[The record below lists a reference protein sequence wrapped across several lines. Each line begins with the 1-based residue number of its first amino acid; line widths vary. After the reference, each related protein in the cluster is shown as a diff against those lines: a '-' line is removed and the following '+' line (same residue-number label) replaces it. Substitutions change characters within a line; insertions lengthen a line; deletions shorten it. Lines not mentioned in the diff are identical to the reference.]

1 MRPPLLLTGPPAAGK
16 STTAMQLITS
26 ARRGAVVDV
35 DDVRQLVV
43 VGHAAPWE
51 GGGGRLQQRVGVANA
66 CDLARRFLSVGIE
79 VILTDVVTPTT
90 ADLYRWQLPNLQIV
104 RLRLP
109 IGQAR
114 RRAQLR
120 PMHITEQEFDDLHA
134 LDADSN
140 LHVDHVIDVGHL
152 DVEAQTEAVR
162 AVWSSSGA
170 GGSKV

>member
-1 MRPPLLLTGPPAAGK
+1 M
-16 STTAMQLITS
+16 
-26 ARRGAVVDV
+26 DV

-43 VGHAAPWE
+43 VGHAPPWDGAE
-51 GGGGRLQQRVGVANA
+51 GRLQQRVGVENA

-79 VILTDVVTPTT
+79 VILADVLTPTT
-90 ADLYRWQLPNLQIV
+90 ADLYRRELPNLQIV

-120 PMHITEQEFDDLHA
+120 PMHISEQEFEDLHA
-134 LDADSN
+134 LDAASK
-140 LHVDHVIDVGHL
+140 LRVDEVIDVGHL

-162 AVWSSSGA
+162 VVWSSCRA
-170 GGSKV
+170 GGSEV